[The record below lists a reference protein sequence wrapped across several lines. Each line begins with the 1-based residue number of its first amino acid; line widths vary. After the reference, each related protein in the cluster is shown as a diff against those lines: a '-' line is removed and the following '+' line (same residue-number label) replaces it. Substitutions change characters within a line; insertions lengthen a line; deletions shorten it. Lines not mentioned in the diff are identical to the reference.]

1 MFTAEKVKSCK
12 KTAVLHF
19 LWRFLKAIFL
29 HQPDFFLIRSSYHVV
44 QLPARNSG
52 LRLPG
57 ASVFQAAG
65 SDSSILWDS
74 WIPDPSKAGLTFACM
89 NLKKL
94 AKILELRGKIK
105 SSISYIFKNESKY
118 WLYNEKWCWE

>member
-1 MFTAEKVKSCK
+1 MDFNPVYFQMIIDRNYQTAASIDITRLYQVGSFRIN
-12 KTAVLHF
+12 LNYH
-19 LWRFLKAIFL
+19 
-29 HQPDFFLIRSSYHVV
+29 IRC
-44 QLPARNSG
+44 LN
-52 LRLPG
+52 LEM
-57 ASVFQAAG
+57 
-65 SDSSILWDS
+65 
-74 WIPDPSKAGLTFACM
+74 KAGLTFACM